1 MRTEAPSPID
11 TSRGISRRDFL
22 KMGAGAAG
30 LVATLAA
37 LRALDPWHLFSD
49 TEDIVPPDTFFSKAE
64 GVIKDGDMMTLS
76 PKKAW
81 QELPQGIEENQ
92 MGYTAKILFPFQ
104 AGTEIKYT
112 AKTFNPSEVTGSQR
126 VPWQDANIRWP
137 RLFLPKDARVIAPF
151 DANLHL
157 IPNNQNFLDGI
168 SLIRY
173 DSNTNTT
180 YVVSIKGLFYRAPF
194 LQNLTTPSSKDNW
207 ERFPKVEK
215 GTFLMAVFYE
225 QISVGIYVD
234 AFEGKDLSMK
244 ADLVDHKRRF
254 LSPQFATKHDD
265 NGVEKLIV
273 IGNA

>member
-1 MRTEAPSPID
+1 MRTEVELPADPN
-11 TSRGISRRDFL
+11 RRKFV
-22 KMGAGAAG
+22 KMAAGAIVG
-30 LVATLAA
+30 LAA
-37 LRALDPWHLFSD
+37 GFVALELDPLGLLD
-49 TEDIVPPDTFFSKAE
+49 EPIPPNFFSNKTDE
-64 GVIKDGDMMTLS
+64 GVMGDENSMILS

-81 QELPQGIEENQ
+81 QEFPQGIEENQ

-173 DSNTNTT
+173 DSKTNTT
-180 YVVSIKGLFYRAPF
+180 YKLYIWNQIYTKDQFNAAPF
-194 LQNLTTPSSKDNW
+194 LQNRNTPGSIDDW
-207 ERFPKVEK
+207 EKYPTVEK
-215 GTFLMAVFYE
+215 GTFLMTTFQE
-225 QISVGIYVD
+225 QTSVDIFVD
-234 AFEGKDLSMK
+234 AFRGKEIGPK
-244 ADLVDHKRRF
+244 ADLVEKKRRA
-254 LSPQFATKHDD
+254 LSTQFATLND
-265 NGVEKLIV
+265 KLLV
-273 IGNA
+273 IGNT